1 VVIAFIPARGGSK
14 GVKNKN
20 LQRVGGKSL
29 VGRSIE
35 CAFSAGVT
43 RIYVSTDSDEIAIEA
58 RNNGAIVIKRP
69 DDISGDSATT
79 ESSIEHFLKV
89 ENFSGEE
96 IVVLLQATSPFT
108 NSFDVKKAISR
119 IKMRGKNIFSAI
131 RTDMFQWKEFDN
143 KWIEMS
149 HDRFDRKTR
158 QNFGALMLETGNF
171 YIFTVQNFNVFK
183 SRFSDDVEPFE
194 IDSNSIH
201 QIDSLEDLEIAQS
214 MVKIRE
220 LNSQR
225 TLKKDLR
232 E

>member
-1 VVIAFIPARGGSK
+1 
-14 GVKNKN
+14 
-20 LQRVGGKSL
+20 
-29 VGRSIE
+29 
-35 CAFSAGVT
+35 
-43 RIYVSTDSDEIAIEA
+43 
-58 RNNGAIVIKRP
+58 
-69 DDISGDSATT
+69 
-79 ESSIEHFLKV
+79 
-89 ENFSGEE
+89 
-96 IVVLLQATSPFT
+96 
-108 NSFDVKKAISR
+108 
-119 IKMRGKNIFSAI
+119 
-131 RTDMFQWKEFDN
+131 
-143 KWIEMS
+143 
-149 HDRFDRKTR
+149 
-158 QNFGALMLETGNF
+158 MLETGNF